1 MLDNVYRADGELPG
15 VLQPAHGHIR
25 ALHPAEPVLPPRQG
39 TAAAA
44 HSHFIIMD
52 AGHATTLPR

>member
-52 AGHATTLPR
+52 AGFRP